1 MLLPLT
7 SHCFSLIAVETMGA
21 VRAKSMALLQDC
33 CCMHGRGNR
42 GTTCKSLSLSA
53 TLSGSAS
60 QSVLGA
66 ITA

>member
-7 SHCFSLIAVETMGA
+7 SHSFSIIAVKTMGA

-33 CCMHGRGNR
+33 CRMHGRGNM

-60 QSVLGA
+60 QSVLGTIIA
-66 ITA
+66 